1 MDSRRKTGGDCGR
14 LPAITRRSLVG
25 ATFVTSGLVC
35 GRAGPP
41 GGVLAQ
47 SKTWLA
53 IDAEVDRLTL
63 AWQDEEVRLARD
75 FDWLCL
81 PEVEQRRH
89 PEARLI
95 CAVGDQIAA
104 LTKRRW
110 DLLETLET
118 QPAQDLHD
126 VAGKLAVAVRA
137 MRHEDAIG
145 FDLLAEAV
153 RELASRRCHACG
165 AALIPPDLVA

>member
-1 MDSRRKTGGDCGR
+1 
-14 LPAITRRSLVG
+14 
-25 ATFVTSGLVC
+25 
-35 GRAGPP
+35 
-41 GGVLAQ
+41 
-47 SKTWLA
+47 
-53 IDAEVDRLTL
+53 
-63 AWQDEEVRLARD
+63 
-75 FDWLCL
+75 
-81 PEVEQRRH
+81 
-89 PEARLI
+89 
-95 CAVGDQIAA
+95 VGDQIAA

-118 QPAQDLHD
+118 QPARDLHD

-165 AALIPPDLVA
+165 AALIPPDLLA